1 MRRKTMNQAND
12 VVGFRLDAVEEDVRD
27 LKSLTVKIVEAQTR
41 TDARLAGLEGQL
53 RIQNDVLTQGF
64 KLMQRVIMAGIGIIS
79 IVVTGTQVM

>member
-1 MRRKTMNQAND
+1 MNQAND
-12 VVGFRLDAVEEDVRD
+12 VTGFRLDAVEEDVRD

-53 RIQNDVLTQGF
+53 RIQNEVLTHGF

>member
-1 MRRKTMNQAND
+1 MNQASD
-12 VVGFRLDAVEEDVRD
+12 VIGFRLDAVEEDVRD
-27 LKSLTVKIVEAQTR
+27 LKALTVKIVEAQTR

-53 RIQNDVLTQGF
+53 RIQNDVLKQGF

>member
-1 MRRKTMNQAND
+1 MNQAND
-12 VVGFRLDAVEEDVRD
+12 VTGFRLDAVEEDVRD

-53 RIQNDVLTQGF
+53 RIQNEVLTQGF

>member
-1 MRRKTMNQAND
+1 MMNQASD

-27 LKSLTVKIVEAQTR
+27 LKALTVKIVEAQTR

-53 RIQNDVLTQGF
+53 RIQNDVLKQGF